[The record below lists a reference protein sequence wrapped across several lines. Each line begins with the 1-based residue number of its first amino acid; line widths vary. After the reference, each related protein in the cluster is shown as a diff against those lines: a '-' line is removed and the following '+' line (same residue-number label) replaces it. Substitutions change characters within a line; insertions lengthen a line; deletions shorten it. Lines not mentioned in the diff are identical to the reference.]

1 MHKRTARKE
10 STLMLLGDD
19 VLGRILN
26 CLLWMD
32 ADDNLAANKVG
43 DFRWSV
49 GRALYRYKRV
59 AAFRQTC
66 RRTALL
72 LERVTQVRCWWDTT
86 AAHAL
91 LALREA
97 DETWSEDARENA
109 LFHYRRGHQ
118 GGQPCNPQW
127 ICAGAWHDRGEELN
141 RTLRMA
147 TVALRSCRT
156 AIRFACVH
164 EQLAQAM
171 EMVGDDED
179 ASSRGRWRAGGSRS
193 NAESFSDA

>member
-49 GRALYRYKRV
+49 GCALYRYKRV

-66 RRTALL
+66 RCTAMLV
-72 LERVTQVRCWWDTT
+72 ERATHLRTT
-86 AAHAL
+86 AAYAL
-91 LALREA
+91 LALRVA
-97 DETWSEDARENA
+97 DFTWCEDARENA

-127 ICAGAWHDRGEELN
+127 ICAGAWHDRGEALN
-141 RTLRMA
+141 RTLRVA
-147 TVALRSCRT
+147 AVALRSCRT

-164 EQLAQAM
+164 EQLAHAM

-179 ASSRGRWRAGGSRS
+179 ASSDG
-193 NAESFSDA
+193 EEDSDGDDE